1 VIIGLAGL
9 LVLALVSACDATQA
23 PGESAGETTSPT
35 ATVSSESPV
44 TTFNTTSGATTPTHT
59 ASITASPTIVAKV
72 TLTPTQTNAPKFV
85 SPTPTAII
93 APTPTPERV
102 PGSPQATTI
111 APADIGEALTAVPV
125 VTVAGVGAPDAEE
138 QLFLGLLNQYRKAN
152 GRQAL
157 AFEPLLFK
165 SARWMAQ
172 DMAAKNSVSHID
184 SQGRDIFNRIKA
196 FGYPGRWVGENIAG
210 GFEHAADNLKIWQ
223 SDDIHKNN
231 LLGANYTKVGVG
243 RFYSPKS
250 FNQWNWVLD
259 LG

>member
-1 VIIGLAGL
+1 
-9 LVLALVSACDATQA
+9 
-23 PGESAGETTSPT
+23 
-35 ATVSSESPV
+35 V
-44 TTFNTTSGATTPTHT
+44 TP
-59 ASITASPTIVAKV
+59 
-72 TLTPTQTNAPKFV
+72 
-85 SPTPTAII
+85 
-93 APTPTPERV
+93 
-102 PGSPQATTI
+102 
-111 APADIGEALTAVPV
+111 VPV
-125 VTVAGVGAPDAEE
+125 AAVAGVGTPDSEE
-138 QLFLGLLNQYRKAN
+138 QLFLALLNQYRKAN
-152 GRQAL
+152 GRPPL

-172 DMAAKNSVSHID
+172 DMAAKNSVSHTD

-231 LLGANYTKVGVG
+231 LLGANYTKAGVG

-250 FNQWNWVLD
+250 FNRWNWVLD